1 MGIDSTGYKIL
12 LLVHVVS
19 VVVAFGPNFAAPMLS
34 RVGEVTNEAL
44 GKAALYVQLPAIV
57 VMWVAGMGLV
67 GMSDDL
73 YEMSQTWILLALVL
87 FLLSAGLL
95 FVISRAYRSGDTK
108 AVPAFTGTLHL
119 ALLLGVVL
127 MIWKPGL

>member
-44 GKAALYVQLPAIV
+44 GKAALYVQLPAVI

-67 GMSDDL
+67 GLSDDVFEL
-73 YEMSQTWILLALVL
+73 TQTWILLALVL

-95 FVISRAYRSGDTK
+95 FLIARGYRSGDTK
-108 AVPAFTGTLHL
+108 ALPAFTGTLHL
-119 ALLLGVVL
+119 SLLLGVIL
-127 MIWKPGL
+127 MIWKPGF

>member
-12 LLVHVVS
+12 LLVHVVTA
-19 VVVAFGPNFAAPMLS
+19 VVAYGPNFAAPMLS

-44 GKAALYVQLPAIV
+44 GKAALYVQLPAVV

-67 GMSDDL
+67 GMSDDVFEL
-73 YEMSQTWILLALVL
+73 TQTWILLALVL
-87 FLLSAGLL
+87 WLLSTGVVWVLA
-95 FVISRAYRSGDTK
+95 RAYRTGETK
-108 AVPAFTGTLHL
+108 VVPALTGTLHL

>member
-1 MGIDSTGYKIL
+1 MFSNSVGYKIL
-12 LLVHVVS
+12 LLVHIVT

-44 GKAALYVQLPAIV
+44 GKAALYVQLPAVI

-67 GMSDDL
+67 GMSNDAVEL
-73 YEMSQTWILLALVL
+73 TQTWILLALVL

-95 FVISRAYRSGDTK
+95 FLISRAYRSGETT

-119 ALLLGVVL
+119 ALLLGVIL